1 MSTGLSEEKTLYLL
15 TEQFSNLRQDL
26 AHARDSYADLLEKV
40 SAQSVLLASLAERID
55 ANNRLLDERKK
66 TDHSRIKDLED
77 ECVKLYDRVES
88 LERFR
93 WKAAGALTVIVVMGE
108 VLRDKIGL

>member
-1 MSTGLSEEKTLYLL
+1 MSIGLSEEKTLYLL
-15 TEQFSNLRQDL
+15 TEQFSNLRQEL
-26 AHARDSYADLLEKV
+26 SHARDSYADLLEKV

-66 TDHSRIKDLED
+66 TDHSRLKDLED
-77 ECVKLYDRVES
+77 DCAKLTDRVAD

-93 WKAAGALTVIVVMGE
+93 WKAVGMIAAVVVFWEVIK
-108 VLRDKIGL
+108 DKLF

>member
-15 TEQFSNLRQDL
+15 TEQFSNLRAEL
-26 AHARDSYADLLEKV
+26 SHGRDSYADLLEKV

-55 ANNRLLDERKK
+55 ANNRLLDERKR
-66 TDHSRIKDLED
+66 TDHERIKDLQED
-77 ECVKLYDRVES
+77 CVNLTSRIED

-93 WKAAGALTVIVVMGE
+93 WNAVGVIAAVVVFWEVIK
-108 VLRDKIGL
+108 DKIF